1 MSDDSSPDDPFAVG
15 KEGLDAEAESFDSG
29 STEQSPPGTEKQPD
43 KTEADKQDT
52 KTEGEPTDPTERTN
66 DKSTEQAESHSTAS
80 NDDRRSESAID
91 DSPAI
96 VQQESGPQGN
106 DSGEAS
112 SSSHPLGEV
121 APPDEL
127 RRTSLPP
134 KLYRDSPK
142 ENRKQVAID
151 LTQEEVDRIN
161 ELYSIAEDEF
171 ADEKVFKSDVK
182 KAAFR
187 SDLSHNDFLG
197 EMRQIGYGYM
207 GDISS
212 S

>member
-29 STEQSPPGTEKQPD
+29 STKQSPPEDDQLN
-43 KTEADKQDT
+43 KTEANNPDT
-52 KTEGEPTDPTERTN
+52 KVEGTPTDTAEQTS
-66 DKSTEQAESHSTAS
+66 DKDTGQAKSHSMSS

-96 VQQESGPQGN
+96 PQEESGPQDD
-106 DSGEAS
+106 DSGEAG

-127 RRTSLPP
+127 KRTSLPP

-151 LTQEEVDRIN
+151 LTQEEVDQIN
-161 ELYSIAEDEF
+161 ELYSVAKGEF
-171 ADEKVFKSDVK
+171 PNEKVFKSDVK

-187 SDLSHNDFLG
+187 SDLSHGNFLT

-207 GDISS
+207 EDISS